1 MNKVVRVSILL
12 GLVLLSLSV
21 FSQKNKKVEQK
32 PEFSTVTYFQED
44 STQLQADVFMP
55 SQQMSGKM
63 PLYIHVHGGGFSQG
77 DRTNDYEICKMMA
90 RNGCVA
96 VTISYTLS
104 MKGKDFGCGGVLTEK
119 IKAIQIAVNQLW
131 RATEYFVMNASQYQI
146 DTTKVFVGGIS
157 AGAETALHAAY
168 WDRKLMGIYP
178 LKLSENF
185 RYTGIIEVVGALIDI
200 NLISKENMIPTM
212 MFHGDCDRTVPYATA
227 AHRYCPCNA
236 SGWLMMFGSK
246 SIFDKMIDLGGTA
259 ILVTQCG
266 GNHMT
271 VNGIM
276 ERNASL
282 IAEFVKSAS
291 TGKRMQMQTSEK
303 YSSTGP
309 KNNVCPICE

>member
-1 MNKVVRVSILL
+1 
-12 GLVLLSLSV
+12 
-21 FSQKNKKVEQK
+21 
-32 PEFSTVTYFQED
+32 
-44 STQLQADVFMP
+44 
-55 SQQMSGKM
+55 
-63 PLYIHVHGGGFSQG
+63 
-77 DRTNDYEICKMMA
+77 
-90 RNGCVA
+90 
-96 VTISYTLS
+96 
-104 MKGKDFGCGGVLTEK
+104 
-119 IKAIQIAVNQLW
+119 
-131 RATEYFVMNASQYQI
+131 
-146 DTTKVFVGGIS
+146 
-157 AGAETALHAAY
+157 
-168 WDRKLMGIYP
+168 
-178 LKLSENF
+178 LSENF